1 MSSAN
6 AGRPLSPR
14 TRKVQMLESKFM
26 LLKQMAALDKLTGI
40 MRRVESA
47 KRSRRFN
54 HWKTRVNELKV
65 SALPSDWLLCTV
77 ASRRPC

>member
-26 LLKQMAALDKLTGI
+26 LLKQMAALDKLIGI
-40 MRRVESA
+40 MRRD
-47 KRSRRFN
+47 R
-54 HWKTRVNELKV
+54 
-65 SALPSDWLLCTV
+65 D
-77 ASRRPC
+77 